1 MTSEDTEVDEA
12 RSGSKDFQCST
23 AQITSGLMSFA
34 PQGGV
39 SEASASR
46 SSHPFLPPGGMERV
60 RGSVSVR

>member
-39 SEASASR
+39 GRE
-46 SSHPFLPPGGMERV
+46 
-60 RGSVSVR
+60 